1 MTRAMRPPLQACR
14 REREFPMVHKS
25 EDDKLVLGIPAGSLQ
40 EGTLDLLAR
49 AGYNISISSR
59 SYYPTIDDDEMSVMM
74 FRAQEISRYVEDGV
88 LDAGLTGYDWIV
100 ENDSDVVEVAELV
113 YAKHKLRSV
122 RWVLAVPEES
132 PAKKPKDLEGG
143 VVATELVNVT
153 RKYFADKG
161 VKVKV
166 QFSWGATEIK
176 ARLLDGIVDVTE
188 TGSSLQANNL
198 REIDTLLESTTRFV
212 ANRDAMKMDWKRAKI
227 ENISLLLAGAIEAR
241 QKVGLKMNIPRENL
255 DAIVKILPAE
265 KSPTISSLAEK
276 DWVALEV
283 IVEDRVER
291 DLVPRLKRA
300 GATGIITYPLNK
312 VIP

>member
-1 MTRAMRPPLQACR
+1 
-14 REREFPMVHKS
+14 MVHKS
-25 EDDKLVLGIPAGSLQ
+25 ADDKLVLGIPTGSLQ
-40 EGTLDLLAR
+40 ESTLDLLAR
-49 AGYNISISSR
+49 AGYNISVSSR
-59 SYYPTIDDDEMSVMM
+59 SYYPTIDDDEISVMM
-74 FRAQEISRYVEDGV
+74 FRAQEMSRYVEDGV
-88 LDAGLTGYDWIV
+88 LDVALTGYDWIV
-100 ENDSDVVEVAELV
+100 ENDSDVVEVSELV
-113 YAKHKLRSV
+113 YARQKLCAV

-132 PAKKPKDLEGG
+132 PVKKPRDLEGG
-143 VVATELVNVT
+143 IVATELVNVT
-153 RKYFADKG
+153 RRYFADKG

-241 QKVGLKMNIPRENL
+241 QKVGLKMNAPREKL

-265 KSPTISSLAEK
+265 KSPTISSLA
-276 DWVALEV
+276 DQNWVALEV